1 MPAGTLM
8 PHLGFPVMMGL
19 RQLTGAC
26 SAQDKK
32 MADQAA
38 AAAHWDAAY
47 APGDDTRSWF
57 ENHPG
62 MSLRMLGSAGVSA
75 ADAVIDVGGGAS
87 PLTGALLDRGFR
99 DLTVLDISAAGM
111 QHARGRLGSRADQV
125 HWLTAD
131 VLSWHPRRHYQVWH
145 DRAVYHFLTIDEH
158 RQQYLDTLDT
168 ATVPDA
174 IAVFGCFAPGRAAAL
189 LGPASGPL
197 QPSAA
202 GPPGRRQ
209 VATDQ
214 PGPGRAC
221 HPGRHHPAVHLGCAA
236 KTVLSPGSPPSSS
249 QAPSVERGASSTALS
264 TGPCCACTPLAHQW
278 LCPLR

>member
-1 MPAGTLM
+1 
-8 PHLGFPVMMGL
+8 
-19 RQLTGAC
+19 
-26 SAQDKK
+26 
-32 MADQAA
+32 MADQAGEQQPRTGT
-38 AAAHWDAAY
+38 
-47 APGDDTRSWF
+47 APTPRAMTRGAGST
-57 ENHPG
+57 HPG

-111 QHARGRLGSRADQV
+111 QHARDRLGSRADQV

-131 VLSWHPRRHYQVWH
+131 VLSWHPGRHYQVWH

-174 IAVFGCFAPGRAAAL
+174 HRRLRLLRPGRAAAL

-202 GPPGRRQ
+202 W
-209 VATDQ
+209 
-214 PGPGRAC
+214 
-221 HPGRHHPAVHLGCAA
+221 PAR
-236 KTVLSPGSPPSSS
+236 S
-249 QAPSVERGASSTALS
+249 APSGY
-264 TGPCCACTPLAHQW
+264 
-278 LCPLR
+278 